1 MIEANNMLHI
11 QALRDVRSGEVCANT
26 SQVAADTDNDQDV
39 MRRFCE
45 ALPADRLLQGNDC
58 NLESVLAKEK
68 SMRRYTESETGATLT
83 YTSSLVVLA
92 HYVSCLAYL
101 DKPTV
106 PTNSS
111 TNR

>member
-1 MIEANNMLHI
+1 MIEANNMLHV
-11 QALRDVRSGEVCANT
+11 QALRDVRSGEVCTHT
-26 SQVAADTDNDQDV
+26 SHAPTVTDKHQDV

-68 SMRRYTESETGATLT
+68 SMRRYTEPETGATLT

-92 HYVSCLAYL
+92 HYVSCFVYL
-101 DKPTV
+101 DKSKIPAT
-106 PTNSS
+106 TS

>member
-1 MIEANNMLHI
+1 MFA
-11 QALRDVRSGEVCANT
+11 QAKYLLMPHVPAV
-26 SQVAADTDNDQDV
+26 TDKHQDV

-68 SMRRYTESETGATLT
+68 SMRRYTEPETGATLT

-101 DKPTV
+101 KPAT
-106 PTNSS
+106 TTS
-111 TNR
+111 TNG